1 MKRQVYKVHDVK
13 MLVNLLLVAHNT
25 VKSTS
30 QAYKHIFVHAHF
42 ILIFSLTLLRN
53 GQFKRWASHVLTLMP
68 AIYLIWCK
76 WYSSTAECSVHN
88 TETDM
93 QDLGCKYRNMFWKKL
108 VMLFVMP
115 WKSQHLWPPRMAK
128 KKVIN
133 FADVTH
139 NQPNG
144 KYMPYTK
151 PGYNNKDVFLHF
163 WFNIQKFFYLFNNC
177 FISFSSFL
185 SFYCHCCYFQM

>member
-1 MKRQVYKVHDVK
+1 
-13 MLVNLLLVAHNT
+13 MLVNLLLVARNT

-30 QAYKHIFVHAHF
+30 EAYKHIFAHAHF

-53 GQFKRWASHVLTLMP
+53 GQFKRWAFHVLTLMP
-68 AIYLIWCK
+68 TIYLIWCK
-76 WYSSTAECSVHN
+76 WYKFNGWMFCSQHWNRYERQGVN
-88 TETDM
+88 IEICF
-93 QDLGCKYRNMFWKKL
+93 GKKL

-115 WKSQHLWPPRMAK
+115 WKSQHLQHLWPLRMAT

-133 FADVTH
+133 FMHVTH

-151 PGYNNKDVFLHF
+151 PGFNNKDVFLHF
-163 WFNIQKFFYLFNNC
+163 WFHIQNSFYLFNNC

-185 SFYCHCCYFQM
+185 SFYCHCCYF